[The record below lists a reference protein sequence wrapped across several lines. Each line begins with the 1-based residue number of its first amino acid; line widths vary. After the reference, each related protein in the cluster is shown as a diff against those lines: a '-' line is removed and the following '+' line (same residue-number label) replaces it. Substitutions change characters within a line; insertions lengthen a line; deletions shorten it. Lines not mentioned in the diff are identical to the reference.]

1 MAANTKMI
9 HVRVDDDIR
18 EEASSVLGSLGLSL
32 SDAIR
37 VFLHRVVATQG
48 FPLELKV
55 PNEKTRAALEEAR
68 EVRKA
73 RKARFATP
81 EELFAD
87 LDGKMESA
95 STACSVRTRR
105 EKTKRR

>member
-1 MAANTKMI
+1 MMAAKTKMI

-18 EEASSVLGSLGLSL
+18 DEASAVLGSLGLSI

-37 VFLHRVVATQG
+37 VFLHRVAASQS

-55 PNEKTRAALEEAR
+55 PNETTRAALAEAR
-68 EVRKA
+68 EIRKA

-81 EELFAD
+81 DELFAN
-87 LDGKMESA
+87 LDGKKMRSA
-95 STACSVRTRR
+95 RKQV
-105 EKTKRR
+105 EKA

>member
-1 MAANTKMI
+1 MAAKTKMI

-18 EEASSVLGSLGLSL
+18 DEASSVLESFGLSV

-37 VFLHRVVATQG
+37 MFLHRVVASQS

-55 PNEKTRAALEEAR
+55 PNETTRAALAEAR
-68 EVRKA
+68 EIRKA

-81 EELFAD
+81 DELFAD
-87 LDGKMESA
+87 LKGK
-95 STACSVRTRR
+95 R
-105 EKTKRR
+105 

>member
-18 EEASSVLGSLGLSL
+18 EEAASVLGSFGLSV
-32 SDAIR
+32 SEAVR
-37 VFLHRVVATQG
+37 VFLHRVVASQS

-55 PNEKTRAALEEAR
+55 PNETTRAALAEAH
-68 EVRKA
+68 EIRKA

-87 LDGKMESA
+87 LDGEQELA
-95 STACSVRTRR
+95 STPSSARKQL

>member
-37 VFLHRVVATQG
+37 VFLHRVVATQ
-48 FPLELKV
+48 
-55 PNEKTRAALEEAR
+55 
-68 EVRKA
+68 
-73 RKARFATP
+73 
-81 EELFAD
+81 ELF
-87 LDGKMESA
+87 G
-95 STACSVRTRR
+95 R
-105 EKTKRR
+105 